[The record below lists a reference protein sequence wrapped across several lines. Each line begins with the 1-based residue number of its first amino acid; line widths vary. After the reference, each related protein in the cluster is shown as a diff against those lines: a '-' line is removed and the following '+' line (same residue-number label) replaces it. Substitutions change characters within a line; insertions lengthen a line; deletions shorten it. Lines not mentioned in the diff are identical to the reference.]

1 MISKYKDRGWEGLD
15 PFAKA
20 LFKETYF
27 LPNEDYEG
35 WVQRI
40 STAYA
45 NDPAHASRLATYLH
59 NYWAVPSTPIS
70 SNGGTDRGLPIACYV
85 GTVGD
90 SKEHI
95 FDAWRDSMELGSKG
109 GGEGKDW
116 SPVREIHAKVGKFG
130 GTSSGIIPFN
140 AVDGKLADAISQGGI
155 RRFSSASYLHIS
167 HPEIE
172 EFIDIR
178 KPTGDQQ
185 RRAQSLHHAVTI
197 PDSFMQAVITNGTW
211 ELVSPYDGK
220 VVKTVDARRLW
231 EQLLEV
237 RATLK
242 GEPYLLFIDNV
253 NRHNPKEYT
262 LDGLSVTTSQLC
274 NEITLATSPDRGNVC
289 CLTSVNAEY
298 YDEWKT
304 IPEFIGDWADFLDNV
319 LTDFLKKTEGN
330 TNLERFRKGAIDERA
345 IGLGVMGFHSLLQKR
360 NIPFESAIAKGL
372 NIELFKYIAETS
384 DMHQL
389 AIGQPCPLAVRTGSV
404 RRNVHQTAVA
414 PTMSISTLA
423 NVTSSGIEPWLTNA
437 FTKKVKQG
445 AFPIRNKYLKQ
456 LIINQEKST
465 EWVETQW
472 KSIVANNGSVQQL
485 DWMTDWDKD
494 VFKTAFEIDQ
504 NWVILHASDRV
515 QYITQGQSLNLF
527 IPGGS
532 NVQLISDLHM
542 SAWGKGLKGLYYL
555 RSTAVD
561 MASTEANSRKKID
574 VAATTAQTIDEMN
587 QDTCLGCS

>member
-1 MISKYKDRGWEGLD
+1 MIERKMSRGWNGLD

-20 LFKETYF
+20 LFKDTYF
-27 LPNEDYEG
+27 IPNEDYDG
-35 WVQRI
+35 WTHRI
-40 STAYA
+40 AYAYA
-45 NDPAHASRLATYLH
+45 NDTAHAERLVTYLN

-116 SPVREIHAKVGKFG
+116 SLVREIHAKVGEYG
-130 GTSSGIIPFN
+130 GSSSGIIPFN

-197 PDSFMQAVITNGTW
+197 PNTFMHAVIEDNTW
-211 ELVSPYDGK
+211 DLISPYDGR
-220 VVKTVDARRLW
+220 VVKTVDARKLW

-253 NRHNPKEYT
+253 NQNNPSEYT
-262 LDGLSVTTSQLC
+262 LDGLSVSTSQLC
-274 NEITLATSPDRGNVC
+274 NEITLATDADRGNVC
-289 CLTSVNAEY
+289 CLASVNAEY
-298 YDEWKT
+298 YDEWKNV
-304 IPEFIGDWADFLDNV
+304 PEFIGDWSDFLDNV

-330 TNLERFRKGAIDERA
+330 ARLERFRIGAIDERA

-360 NIPFESAIAKGL
+360 HIPFESAIAKGL
-372 NIELFKYIAETS
+372 NIELFRHISDTS
-384 DMHQL
+384 NAHQL
-389 AIGQPCPLAVRTGSV
+389 MISTPCPLSKRVGSTK
-404 RRNVHQTAVA
+404 RNVHQTAVA

-445 AFPIRNKYLKQ
+445 AFPIKNKYLKT
-456 LIINQEKST
+456 LIGSQGKST
-465 EWVETQW
+465 EWEEEQW
-472 KSIVANNGSVQQL
+472 KSIVANNGSVQHL
-485 DWMTDWDKD
+485 DWMSDWDKD

-542 SAWGKGLKGLYYL
+542 SAWRKGLKGLYYL

-574 VAATTAQTIDEMN
+574 VAGTTAQTIDEMN